1 MGGVMRTRID
11 DRLHASGVGTKVP
24 RAPSVRLRLA
34 AVTLVVPLAV
44 ISAAAGPQ
52 IAAAAATQ
60 TVTNCNNSGTG
71 SLRQAVADAAS
82 GATIRFAH
90 SLSCSAIILKTA
102 IHLDRSVSIEGPGLS
117 TLEMSGNNAVNI
129 FDVPS
134 GVTATIEGLTIAN
147 GGGNYNGG
155 AIYSNGTLTVAD
167 SELSLNSAG
176 GVGGAISNV
185 GGVLN
190 VTNTT
195 FLANSSG
202 GVGGGIFNDT
212 SSTMTVSDSVLIYN
226 NADTGGGI
234 LNEGMATIIN
244 STLTDNDALVTNGG
258 GILNYAT
265 LDVTDTTLW
274 DNGAYD
280 LGGGIFNGG
289 SASLA
294 GTIVA
299 GSRLGRDCSGTVT
312 DSGYNLD
319 DDGSCGFS
327 AADHSLSR
335 VNPELGPLRDNGGP
349 TETSAPAIGSR
360 VLDQIPPT
368 ASGNDVTLCSGTDQR
383 GVPRPQDRD
392 CDIGAVEMEC
402 DVATV
407 GTPFS
412 LTVTTFGTPAPS
424 LTEKGMLPGDLSFKD
439 NGKGTATISGTPEHS
454 GVFDFTVKAKFA
466 KSATS
471 RVVKQAFTLTVDP
484 G

>member
-1 MGGVMRTRID
+1 M
-11 DRLHASGVGTKVP
+11 
-24 RAPSVRLRLA
+24 
-34 AVTLVVPLAV
+34 
-44 ISAAAGPQ
+44 ISAAVAPQ
-52 IAAAAATQ
+52 IAAAAPTK

-82 GATIRFAH
+82 GTTITFGP
-90 SLSCSAIILKTA
+90 SLSCSTISLKRA
-102 IHLDRSVSIEGPGLS
+102 IHLDRSITIDGPGLS
-117 TLEMSGNNAVNI
+117 ALEMNGNNAVNI
-129 FDVPS
+129 FDVAS
-134 GVTATIEGLTIAN
+134 GVTATIEGLTMTS

-167 SELSLNSAG
+167 SSLVLNSAG

-185 GGVLN
+185 GGILN
-190 VTNTT
+190 VTDTT

-234 LNEGMATIIN
+234 LNEGVATIIN
-244 STLTDNDALVTNGG
+244 STLTDNNALVSNGG

-265 LDVTDTTLW
+265 LDVTDATMW
-274 DNGAYD
+274 DNRAHD
-280 LGGGIFNGG
+280 LGGGIFNAGA
-289 SASLA
+289 ASLA

-299 GSRLGRDCSGTVT
+299 GSRLGHDCSGTVT

-319 DDGSCGFS
+319 DDGSCGFT

-349 TETSAPAIGSR
+349 TETRAPAIGSQ

-368 ASGNDVTLCSGTDQR
+368 ATGNDVTLCSGTDQR
-383 GVPRPQDRD
+383 GVPRPPDGH

-412 LTVTTFGTPAPS
+412 LTVSTFGTPAPS
-424 LTEKGMLPGDLSFKD
+424 LTEKGMLPADLVFKD
-439 NGKGTATISGTPEHS
+439 NGKGTATISGTPEDA
-454 GVFDFTVKAKFA
+454 GVFDFTVKATFA
-466 KSATS
+466 RKVTG
-471 RVVKQAFTLTVDP
+471 RVVKQVFTLTVDP